1 MSKQVFA
8 FLKQSLTCK
17 FNENLW
23 PFQRANKKL
32 WNLSTALSFKTDA
45 NSQRSCYFIARIL
58 MFFSLSHDFSM
69 PLSKSRSTSR
79 MEVNSILS
87 RLCANASGKSSG
99 WLRTANPEYSF
110 PPAEDLCPMIPSP
123 IALTRSVAMTEDA
136 CPEEVL
142 MFFLTPKSLVRR
154 YENTC
159 LIQSRKNQSPQT
171 SNSEIWELELSL
183 FQQKLSVKDRKS
195 RNNTILSNRGDWL
208 QLRL

>member
-69 PLSKSRSTSR
+69 PLSRSRSTSR

-123 IALTRSVAMTEDA
+123 IALMRSVAMTDA

-142 MFFLTPKSLVRR
+142 MFFLTPKSLVCR
-154 YENTC
+154 YEKC
-159 LIQSRKNQSPQT
+159 V
-171 SNSEIWELELSL
+171 SNA
-183 FQQKLSVKDRKS
+183 KS
-195 RNNTILSNRGDWL
+195 KKPKPPNL
-208 QLRL
+208 QFRDLGA

>member
-69 PLSKSRSTSR
+69 PLSRSRSTSR

-110 PPAEDLCPMIPSP
+110 SPPSRGLVSYDSVSDSFDEVGRNDGRLSGGSVDVFPDTEIP
-123 IALTRSVAMTEDA
+123 R
-136 CPEEVL
+136 
-142 MFFLTPKSLVRR
+142 
-154 YENTC
+154 
-159 LIQSRKNQSPQT
+159 PQ
-171 SNSEIWELELSL
+171 
-183 FQQKLSVKDRKS
+183 V
-195 RNNTILSNRGDWL
+195 
-208 QLRL
+208 

>member
-69 PLSKSRSTSR
+69 PLSRSRSTSR

-87 RLCANASGKSSG
+87 RLCTNASVKSSG

-123 IALTRSVAMTEDA
+123 IALTRSVAMTDA
-136 CPEEVL
+136 CLVEVL
-142 MFFLTPKSLVRR
+142 MFFLTPKSLVCR
-154 YENTC
+154 YEKCVSNT
-159 LIQSRKNQSPQT
+159 K
-171 SNSEIWELELSL
+171 SEKPK
-183 FQQKLSVKDRKS
+183 FP
-195 RNNTILSNRGDWL
+195 NRQFGGL
-208 QLRL
+208 GT